1 MSYDV
6 IGDIHGQFE
15 KLESLLTRLGYR
27 ERQGAWRHPE
37 RTAIF
42 VGDFIDRGRRGV
54 ETVQTVRAMIDAGS
68 ALAVMGNHE
77 LNAIAWH
84 TPDSRDPGEYLRPR
98 LREPWGAKNRLQ
110 HQDFLAQVE
119 HDPALHAELIG
130 WFLTLPLWLELD
142 GLRVV
147 HACWHA
153 PFIDWLRPR
162 LRNGRFLTPE
172 LLVDATTEPDD
183 PGEMDTA
190 APSVFKA
197 VAALTKGLEA
207 PLPASHHFRDKDG
220 NLRDRV
226 RVRWWDAS
234 GVSVR
239 DIALLPDAKRLT
251 LPDLPAPGHARL
263 GAGGYEPTFFGHY
276 WMTGEPSVQSDTAV
290 CVDYSA
296 GKGGPLVAYR
306 WDQGAPVTAAR
317 FVTTA

>member
-1 MSYDV
+1 M
-6 IGDIHGQFE
+6 
-15 KLESLLTRLGYR
+15 
-27 ERQGAWRHPE
+27 
-37 RTAIF
+37 
-42 VGDFIDRGRRGV
+42 
-54 ETVQTVRAMIDAGS
+54 
-68 ALAVMGNHE
+68 
-77 LNAIAWH
+77 
-84 TPDSRDPGEYLRPR
+84 
-98 LREPWGAKNRLQ
+98 
-110 HQDFLAQVE
+110 
-119 HDPALHAELIG
+119 LHAELIG
-130 WFLTLPLWLELD
+130 WFLTLPLWLDLN

-183 PGEMDTA
+183 PCEKDTA

-197 VAALTKGLEA
+197 VEALTEGLEA

-234 GVSVR
+234 SVGVR
-239 DIALLPDAKRLT
+239 DIALLPDAERLT
-251 LPDLPAPGHARL
+251 LPDLPAPKNVRL
-263 GAGGYEPTFFGHY
+263 GANADKPTFFGHY

-306 WDQGAPVTAAR
+306 WDQGAPLTAAR
-317 FVTTA
+317 FVTSA